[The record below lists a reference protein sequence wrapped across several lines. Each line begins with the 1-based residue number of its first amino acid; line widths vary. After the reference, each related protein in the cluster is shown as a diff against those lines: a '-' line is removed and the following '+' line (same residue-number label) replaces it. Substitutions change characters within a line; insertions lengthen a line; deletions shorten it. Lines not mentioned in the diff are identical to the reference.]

1 MNPRDL
7 YDVSGTDTPQVP
19 VLVHALE
26 GAIDAG
32 NAGELATKH
41 LLAHLSSERVATFDV
56 DSLIDYRA
64 RRPLMDF
71 ADGAWTGYDQPE
83 IAVELL
89 RDDEGAPLL
98 FLHGCEPDVKWEK
111 FIAAVRTIIDDFGV
125 ELTVGIHGIPMGVPH
140 TRPLTVTPH
149 ATRADLLETGSSFVG
164 NVKVPSTVGG
174 LLQYRLGEDGRDAI
188 GFAVNVPHY
197 LTQTDY
203 PQAAAELVRRVSRI
217 AELSLP
223 VGDLEARGV
232 KVQAEIERQVEESEE
247 VQALV
252 GTLETNYDKF
262 SQTQGVPPSL
272 PAAEVPTA
280 DDIAAQVEAFLAGQD
295 DGDDESATP

>member
-7 YDVSGTDTPQVP
+7 YELSTAELPQVP
-19 VLVHALE
+19 VLVHALD

-32 NAGELATKH
+32 NAGELATEH
-41 LLAHLSSERVATFDV
+41 LLRHLTAERVATFDV

-71 ADGAWTGYDQPE
+71 TDGTWTGYDQPE
-83 IAVELL
+83 IVVDLL

-98 FLHGCEPDVKWEK
+98 FLHGCEPDVQWER
-111 FIAAVRTIIDDFGV
+111 FINAVRTIMDDFGV

-140 TRPLTVTPH
+140 TRPLTVTAH
-149 ATRADLLETGSSFVG
+149 ATKPELVADSPNFIGS
-164 NVKVPSTVGG
+164 VKVPSTIGG
-174 LLQYRLGEDGRDAI
+174 LLQYRLGQEGRDAI

-203 PQAAAELVRRVSRI
+203 PQAAAELVRRV
-217 AELSLP
+217 ANATDLSLP

-232 KVQAEIERQVEESEE
+232 KVHAEIERQVADSDE
-247 VQALV
+247 VRALV
-252 GTLETNYDKF
+252 AALESNYDTF
-262 SQTQGVPPSL
+262 SQTQGTPPPLPPADVPS
-272 PAAEVPTA
+272 A
-280 DDIAAQVEAFLAGQD
+280 DDIAAQVEAYLAGQ
-295 DGDDESATP
+295 GDDDN

>member
-7 YDVSGTDTPQVP
+7 YELSGSELPQVP

-32 NAGELATKH
+32 NAGELASEH
-41 LLAHLSSERVATFDV
+41 LLRHLTGERVATFDV
-56 DSLIDYRA
+56 DALIDYRA

-71 ADGAWTGYDQPE
+71 TDGAWTGYDQPE
-83 IAVELL
+83 IVVDLL

-98 FLHGCEPDVKWEK
+98 FLHGCEPDVQWER
-111 FIAAVRTIIDDFGV
+111 FIAAVRTIIEDFCV
-125 ELTVGIHGIPMGVPH
+125 ELTIGINGIPMGVPH
-140 TRPLTVTPH
+140 TRPLTVTSH
-149 ATRADLLETGSSFVG
+149 ATRADLLTDAPNFMGS
-164 NVKVPSTVGG
+164 VKVPSTVGG
-174 LLQYRLGEDGRDAI
+174 LLQYRLGQEGRDAI

-203 PQAAAELVRRVSRI
+203 PQAAAELVRRISR
-217 AELSLP
+217 ATELSLP

-232 KVQAEIERQVEESEE
+232 KVHAEIERQVAESDE
-247 VQALV
+247 VRALV
-252 GTLETNYDKF
+252 STLEKNYDTF
-262 SQTQGVPPSL
+262 SQTQETPPPL
-272 PAAEVPTA
+272 PAADVPTA

-295 DGDDESATP
+295 EDGE